1 MCLSIRYD
9 TSLDVLM
16 YVGGDDD
23 DDDDSGS
30 DLILQEIR
38 GLLYTTKGHNY
49 YWAVI
54 RELVP

>member
-1 MCLSIRYD
+1 
-9 TSLDVLM
+9 M

-49 YWAVI
+49 YWAFI